1 VKGPLQIGITGG
13 IGSGKSLLCK
23 IFYSLGVPIYDAD
36 SHAKKLMTTDGI
48 LVDQIKKEFGTLSY
62 HENGDLNKRFLSEVV
77 FNDEVNLKKLNALV
91 HPRVA
96 IDYSRWLTGYQKCT
110 YIVKEAALLFESG
123 SFKAL
128 DKIIV
133 VTAPEQLRVIRVLK
147 RDPQRTETEVRK
159 IIGNQMAEEEKLKRA
174 DYVVQNNDVELVLPQ
189 VLKLHERFLTMN

>member
-1 VKGPLQIGITGG
+1 M
-13 IGSGKSLLCK
+13 
-23 IFYSLGVPIYDAD
+23 GVPIYDAD
-36 SHAKKLMTTDGI
+36 RHAKKLMTTDGI
-48 LVDQIKKEFGTLSY
+48 LVEQIKKEFGTLSY

-77 FNDEVNLKKLNALV
+77 FNDEANLKKLNALV

-96 IDYSRWLTGYQKCT
+96 IDYSSWLAGHHTCA

-123 SFKAL
+123 SFRAL

-133 VTAPEQLRVIRVLK
+133 VTAPEQLRVMRVLK

-189 VLKLHERFLTMN
+189 VLKLHERFLSMN